1 MQGLRLYL
9 EEMQP
14 WVTATPR
21 QSVENAPT
29 QGPNSAAG
37 SPSERLRALQRT
49 HTTRVAETEAQ
60 SLALELR
67 GEGEAKG
74 VAGRGTKYSPLG
86 LRLLEPILTRS
97 LRTEPAPPR
106 FGPQPGR

>member
-1 MQGLRLYL
+1 M
-9 EEMQP
+9 
-14 WVTATPR
+14 
-21 QSVENAPT
+21 ENAPT

-67 GEGEAKG
+67 GEGEGKG
-74 VAGRGTKYSPLG
+74 IAGRGTKYSPLG